1 MLSHIDLM
9 DSSDTS
15 SDGMWTALRGSP
27 VQIRDDVGLTGL
39 SLCLSQ
45 GISRGEL
52 GLVAITSKEL
62 GAILTVGP
70 NLDSESALLQALR
83 ELINQR

>member
-15 SDGMWTALRGSP
+15 PDGIWSALRGSP
-27 VQIRDDVGLTGL
+27 IQIRDDVGITDL
-39 SLCLSQ
+39 SLCISQ
-45 GISRGEL
+45 GVSRGEL
-52 GLVAITSKEL
+52 GLVAIVSKEF

-70 NLDSESALLQALR
+70 MLDR
-83 ELINQR
+83 EFTSLPPANKLKHQW